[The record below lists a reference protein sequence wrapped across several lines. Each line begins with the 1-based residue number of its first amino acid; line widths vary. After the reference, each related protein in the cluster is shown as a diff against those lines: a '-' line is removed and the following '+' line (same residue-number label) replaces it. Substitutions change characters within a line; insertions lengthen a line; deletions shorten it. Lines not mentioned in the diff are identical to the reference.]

1 MSVIIN
7 EFEVVNQETQQAAPT
22 TSANAAESRP
32 ELSPREVQ
40 MIREH
45 QKRRELRVR
54 AH

>member
-7 EFEVVNQETQQAAPT
+7 EFEVVNQETQPRTETARNT
-22 TSANAAESRP
+22 TEQKT

-40 MIREH
+40 LIREH
-45 QKRRELRVR
+45 QQRRVLRLR